1 MDRTGQEQVVSG
13 TAADMAG
20 APAGDARPAA
30 AADPPGTSLAPK
42 GDFATLSKPH
52 LSPILGRYFERSW
65 DHGEGHI
72 LYDSA
77 GRGFLDFASGIAT
90 TSLGH
95 HHAAVT
101 QAIKDQADKLLH
113 ICNALGYLEP
123 VGQLATLLADACPD
137 PLDTVFF
144 ANSGAE
150 VVEGALKLARRV
162 TGRPGIIAFRG
173 AFHGRTFGAASIT
186 SSSINYRLGYE
197 PLLPSVYLTPFPNV
211 YRYFGD
217 DEEAATTGAM
227 GALRTLLGH
236 EIPASSVAA
245 IIIEPIQGE
254 GGFNPAPASF
264 LRALRALCDEN
275 GIMLIA
281 DEIQSGVARTG
292 KMWAFEHAGIVP
304 DVVCVAKALANG
316 MPLGAIVSRRELQER
331 WGVGAHGTTFGGNP
345 VSCAAGVAVM
355 NTIAE
360 QGLVA
365 NAATR
370 GDELIAALNG
380 LMEQDERIGDVRGR
394 GLMIGVEF
402 VKDRATR
409 EPDTETCEALVQA
422 CAEQSLLVLNCGT
435 HHNVI
440 RFLPPID
447 VTADEIARGVELF
460 ATALRAL
467 PQHADAA
474 GA

>member
-1 MDRTGQEQVVSG
+1 MHRTGDQPTDSPS
-13 TAADMAG
+13 AASTAG
-20 APAGDARPAA
+20 APETALAARADYAA
-30 AADPPGTSLAPK
+30 
-42 GDFATLSKPH
+42 LSKPH
-52 LSPILGRYFERSW
+52 LSPILGRYYERNW
-65 DHGEGHI
+65 ERGEGHT

-77 GRGFLDFASGIAT
+77 GRGFLDFACGIAT

-95 HHAAVT
+95 HHPAVT

-123 VGQLATLLADACPD
+123 VGRLATMLADACPQ

-144 ANSGAE
+144 GNSGAE
-150 VVEGALKLARRV
+150 AVEASLKLARRV
-162 TGRPGIIAFRG
+162 TGRPGIVAFRG

-197 PLLPSVYLTPFPNV
+197 PLLPSVYLTPFPSV

-217 DEEAATTGAM
+217 DEEAATAGAM
-227 GALRTLLGH
+227 GALRTLFAH
-236 EIPASSVAA
+236 EIAATSVAA

-254 GGFNPAPASF
+254 GGFSPAPLAF
-264 LRALRALCDEN
+264 LRELRALCDES
-275 GIMLIA
+275 GILLIC
-281 DEIQSGVARTG
+281 DEIQSGIARTG

-316 MPLGAIVSRRELQER
+316 MPIGAIVSRRELQER

-345 VSCAAGVAVM
+345 VSCAAGVAVLE
-355 NTIAE
+355 TIAR

-365 NAATR
+365 NAAAR
-370 GDELIAALNG
+370 GDELLAGLKG
-380 LMEQDERIGDVRGR
+380 LMAADDRIGDVRGR
-394 GLMIGVEF
+394 GLMVGVEL

-409 EPDTETCEALVQA
+409 DPDTAAGEALVQL
-422 CAEQSLLVLNCGT
+422 CADQGMLVLNCGM

-447 VTADEIARGVELF
+447 VTAEEIAQGVELF
-460 ATALRAL
+460 GTALRDL
-467 PQHADAA
+467 PRA
-474 GA
+474 